1 MSVTTSANLYPIKA
15 ICRKSLDRVQDEPV
29 QLWYRHRK
37 RRIYMFEK
45 FKEKCK
51 SISRNRAA
59 VITVVCLLMAVA
71 VVISVSVATNRA
83 KKKYGNEDSTSGGGQ
98 VTEDNRNDVQNGTLN
113 APTHDNTESLPVSGE
128 IEEFELSLPVSG
140 TIAKGHDS
148 TIQVWSETMG
158 DYRVHLGVDIESA
171 EGAPVC
177 AAADGTVS
185 KIWDDAL
192 MGRCVAISHDGD
204 IYTFYKNLDTTL
216 SSGIKEGTKV
226 KCGQEIGCVG
236 DTALAELADEPHLHI
251 EMTVKG
257 LAVDPRDY
265 FSKEATE
272 TLAGTANTDGEGAG
286 K

>member
-1 MSVTTSANLYPIKA
+1 
-15 ICRKSLDRVQDEPV
+15 
-29 QLWYRHRK
+29 
-37 RRIYMFEK
+37 MFEK

-51 SISRNRAA
+51 SMSRNRAA
-59 VITVVCLLMAVA
+59 VITVICLLMAVV

-83 KKKYGNEDSTSGGGQ
+83 KKKNNGIETNTGEQTNEGG
-98 VTEDNRNDVQNGTLN
+98 NDVQNGTLN
-113 APTHDNTESLPVSGE
+113 APNHDNTESLPVSGE

-140 TIAKGHDS
+140 TITKGHDS

-158 DYRVHLGVDIESA
+158 DYRVHLGVDIETA
-171 EGAPVC
+171 ESAPVC

-185 KIWDDAL
+185 KVWDDAL

-216 SSGIKEGTKV
+216 ASGIKEGAKV
-226 KCGQEIGCVG
+226 KCGQEIGKVG
-236 DTALAELADEPHLHI
+236 ESALAELADEPHLHI

-265 FSKEATE
+265 FSKEAKD
-272 TLAGTANTDGEGAG
+272 TLAGTTSG